1 MDIALA
7 RTFLEIAASGSFA
20 AAAER
25 LNLTQTAISARI
37 RALEEQL
44 GRRLF
49 IRNRT
54 GARLTEAGRL
64 FHPHAIA
71 LVQGWERARREVGLP
86 PGRADRVAIG
96 GQFSLWSPLMADLLL
111 WMRRESP
118 ELAVRLEVDAA
129 DRLLGRVQ
137 DGTLDLAVLYSP
149 PPRPGLVL
157 ELIAE
162 EKLILVTTDPGG
174 RLLAD
179 DYIYVDWGS
188 PFAES
193 HEAAFPQ
200 LANATLSVSLGPLAL
215 SHMLAVGGSG
225 YYRSAIARPYLE
237 TGQLQ
242 RIEAAPEFSYSIY
255 VAYASKSAGPVMD
268 RVRSGLRLCAAAPSS
283 RTERPQGAQIRD
295 PAAPP

>member
-64 FHPHAIA
+64 FHPHAVG

-86 PGRADRVAIG
+86 QGRADRVAIG
-96 GQFSLWSPLMADLLL
+96 GQFSLWNPLMADLLSWL
-111 WMRRESP
+111 RRECP
-118 ELAVRLEVDAA
+118 DLAVRMDVDAP
-129 DRLLGRVQ
+129 DRLLDGVQ

-149 PPRPGLVL
+149 PSRPGLVL

-162 EKLILVTTDPGG
+162 EKLILVTTAPDG
-174 RLLAD
+174 RLLTD

-193 HEAAFPQ
+193 HEAAFPH
-200 LANATLSVSLGPLAL
+200 LANATVSVTLGPLAL
-215 SHMLAVGGSG
+215 THMLAAGGSG

-237 TGQLQ
+237 AGQLH
-242 RIEAAPEFSYSIY
+242 RVKAAPEFSYSIY
-255 VAYASKSAGPVMD
+255 VAYSSKSAPLTD
-268 RVRSGLRLCAAAPSS
+268 RVRAGLRACA
-283 RTERPQGAQIRD
+283 GG
-295 PAAPP
+295 